1 MKTSKTTINTK
12 APEDNVRK
20 TVGESQNLSPLQRAF
35 QLKKMCEA
43 IRGER
48 IDLHNEN
55 IRRVVGRT
63 Q

>member
-1 MKTSKTTINTK
+1 MKTSDTAINTRDIK
-12 APEDNVRK
+12 DNIRK
-20 TVGESQNLSPLQRAF
+20 TVGESRNLSPLQRAF

-48 IDLHNEN
+48 MDLNDEN
-55 IRRVVGRT
+55 VRRVVGRI